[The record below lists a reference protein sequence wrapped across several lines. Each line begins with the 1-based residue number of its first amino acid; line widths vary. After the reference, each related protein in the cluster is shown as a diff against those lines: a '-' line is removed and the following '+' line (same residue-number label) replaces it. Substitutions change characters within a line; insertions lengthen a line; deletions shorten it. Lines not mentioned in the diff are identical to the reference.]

1 MIKIGDSVICV
12 ESGVYGIVIKQYYPT
27 ACEQQTMIQC
37 DDGRKYHAPT
47 RTFVKKDY
55 QTDEEINNNPH
66 LSEVGK
72 YACKFARNHGI
83 SVSEAMS
90 TPTVKAYS
98 HCCNSNIF
106 KSAT

>member
-12 ESGVYGIVIKQYYPT
+12 ESGVYGIVIEQYYPT
-27 ACEQQTMIQC
+27 AYEQQTMIRC

-55 QTDEEINNNPH
+55 QTDEEINSNNAY

-72 YACKFARNHGI
+72 YASKFARNHGM
-83 SVSEAMS
+83 SVCEAMS
-90 TPTVKAYS
+90 TPTVIAYS
-98 HCCNSNIF
+98 NYCNAIF
-106 KSAT
+106 RKDS